1 MRQGRAAEREME
13 ERQRERDIRLRELE
27 INRSANSHS
36 AISSGS
42 YSSIQNVKFPA
53 MHRFVDKTDYID
65 VGLEAFERYCVEAG
79 VDKGKYSF
87 LLSANLTGEL

>member
-1 MRQGRAAEREME
+1 MIEREREERDRERVRQERAAEREME

-53 MHRFVDKTDYID
+53 MHRFVDKTDDID
-65 VGLEAFERYCVEAG
+65 ICETH
-79 VDKGKYSF
+79 DI
-87 LLSANLTGEL
+87 